1 MFLECVRTSLA
12 QTIQDWIP
20 ISRPFTFVKSAKV
33 PLAMLHKSQR
43 LAWNI
48 IGTSSSP
55 PHTPWLTY
63 LHQPVYILP
72 CFPSFLPMSSV
83 ILMFIFFLKNK
94 VLFCGH
100 ISM

>member
-43 LAWNI
+43 LAWDI
-48 IGTSSSP
+48 TGAP
-55 PHTPWLTY
+55 PPPPLVTY
-63 LHQPVYILP
+63 LHQPTYILP
-72 CFPSFLPMSSV
+72 CFPPYV
-83 ILMFIFFLKNK
+83 
-94 VLFCGH
+94 FCH
-100 ISM
+100 SHVYLVFS